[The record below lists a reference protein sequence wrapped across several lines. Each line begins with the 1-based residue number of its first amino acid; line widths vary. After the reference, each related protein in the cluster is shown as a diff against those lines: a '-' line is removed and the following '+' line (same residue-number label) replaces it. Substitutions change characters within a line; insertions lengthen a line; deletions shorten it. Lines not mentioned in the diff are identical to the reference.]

1 MAATRFAVVKTDTPG
16 LLHAL
21 RQTPNLNRPPRRFA
35 MVKPILIIS
44 TGLLQAL
51 RQSKS
56 TLQTSTGI
64 FPCMRLSR
72 HLYLATTRLKV
83 VITDSPKLYW
93 TPTRFAVVKT
103 DSPNLYMTFLLSGKP
118 TLGGSTGRLH
128 AMRWSKRTLRTF
140 IGLHAL
146 CGSYNRPAEHLHA
159 Y

>member
-35 MVKPILIIS
+35 MVKPILITS

-64 FPCMRLSR
+64 FPFMRLSR
-72 HLYLATTRLKV
+72 HLYLATTRFKV
-83 VITDSPKLYW
+83 VKTDSPKLYW
-93 TPTRFAVVKT
+93 TPTRFAVVKNGLSEPLHDVFAEWKTDTRRLYWSAATRYAVVKT
-103 DSPNLYMTFLLSGKP
+103 DSPDLY
-118 TLGGSTGRLH
+118 
-128 AMRWSKRTLRTF
+128 
-140 IGLHAL
+140 I
-146 CGSYNRPAEHLHA
+146 
-159 Y
+159 